1 MTSILSLVVH
11 LETAASLTTDS
22 FLNPYRCS
30 IGHRGPVRQL
40 RSDQGTNFVG
50 TSNELKAALTEMNQD
65 MVNKEMAGNSCD
77 WIHFDVFK
85 SQYYLFHLDSYLWII
100 MSSNPSRKFI
110 LHLLKKGELRW
121 AFSEQAKDVAELVRK
136 QKSEEAF
143 GAQLSKEQVLKT
155 SLTSLIIKST

>member
-1 MTSILSLVVH
+1 MQEV
-11 LETAASLTTDS
+11 
-22 FLNPYRCS
+22 
-30 IGHRGPVRQL
+30 
-40 RSDQGTNFVG
+40 
-50 TSNELKAALTEMNQD
+50 KAKLGMNYPIFQTKA
-65 MVNKEMAGNSCD
+65 MRMKEMAGNSFD
-77 WIHFDVFK
+77 WLHFDVFK

-110 LHLLKKGELRW
+110 VHFLKKGELRW